1 MNTMLFAVLSTVI
14 ILAEMYFT
22 REPDYR
28 FETGIGYDYR

>member
-1 MNTMLFAVLSTVI
+1 MLFAIFATVI

-28 FETGIGYDYR
+28 LESAPSYDYR